1 MGARMTQGRTGE
13 RHQRGVSSRALPP
26 LLIAVLWLVMLLFAC
41 GGVQVASAFS
51 HSSSNIPLP
60 STPSNTPTS
69 TSDPSPTATST
80 PSKGPPP
87 TRTPPPGTA
96 TPSTTTTP
104 TGTAIPPTA
113 TAPPSG
119 GGNNGGGGPIGP
131 QPTKVVFTQ
140 PTAAAGANGPLQGL
154 ASGTF
159 ASNGLL
165 LATTSGCIVALLG
178 VIIAAIALMV
188 LLRDGYGPFLRV
200 LLLDKRAKAS
210 SPAGADPS
218 DSGMNGMNGANG
230 MMGSGALWEGDPRVG
245 YDDRPYSSSRQPS
258 ARRPAYDD
266 QYDQDDRYDRGS
278 GTGRYPRTPAPPA
291 RGPSSGRTPP
301 PPARNRPASGRTP
314 PPPPRRRDN
323 WR

>member
-1 MGARMTQGRTGE
+1 MTQGRIGE
-13 RHQRGVSSRALPP
+13 RHQRGVGSRTLPP

-51 HSSSNIPLP
+51 HTASNP
-60 STPSNTPTS
+60 SAPTPPATTPTS

-80 PSKGPPP
+80 PTKGPPP
-87 TRTPPPGTA
+87 TRTPPSGTV

-104 TGTAIPPTA
+104 TGTAILPTA
-113 TAPPSG
+113 TAPQSG

-188 LLRDGYGPFLRV
+188 LLRGGYGPFLRV
-200 LLLDKRAKAS
+200 LLLDKRAKAAS
-210 SPAGADPS
+210 AASADPA
-218 DSGMNGMNGANG
+218 DSSMNGANG
-230 MMGSGALWEGDPRVG
+230 VMGSGALWERDPRAG
-245 YDDRPYSSSRQPS
+245 FDDRPYASSRQPG

-266 QYDQDDRYDRGS
+266 QYDSYDRSDRGS
-278 GTGRYPRTPAPPA
+278 GTGRYPRTPPPPA

-301 PPARNRPASGRTP
+301 PPARSRPASGRTP
-314 PPPPRRRDN
+314 PPPSRSRDD